1 MTAWTSGRRSTSA
14 EQFDPLDDGRIA
26 AAGRGM
32 GVEGESGSMTTVLE
46 PLPAAISPAW
56 QSALIGYERELT
68 ARRLSAHTLRA
79 YSSDLED
86 LAAWATGSGIADP
99 RELTYRRLRGYAA
112 MLAGRDLERS
122 SIGRKLAAAR
132 GLFDFLTRSGSATQ
146 NPAELLPN
154 PKRASHLPRVLDRD
168 QARDLLERIPAT
180 TPLEARDRAMLEL
193 AYSSGLRCAELV
205 GLDLDSIDFESETVR
220 VRGKGDRE
228 RIVPLGEPAQ
238 RAVAAYV
245 ERFRP
250 ALVDDPAVSALL
262 ISKSGRRLSPSDV
275 TRRLNRWVSEAAI
288 AGRVSPHALRHSFA
302 THMLE
307 GGADLR
313 SIQELLGHAS
323 ISTTQIYTKVEPSH
337 LREAYAGAHPRA

>member
-1 MTAWTSGRRSTSA
+1 
-14 EQFDPLDDGRIA
+14 
-26 AAGRGM
+26 
-32 GVEGESGSMTTVLE
+32 MTTVGEIAPGLE
-46 PLPAAISPAW
+46 IAPAW
-56 QSALIGYERELT
+56 QSALVGYGRDLE
-68 ARRLSAHTLRA
+68 ARRLAPNTQRA
-79 YSSDLED
+79 YGRDLEE
-86 LAAWATGSGIADP
+86 LAAWATAAGIDDP
-99 RELTYRRLRGYAA
+99 RELDYRRLRGYAA
-112 MLAGRDLERS
+112 ALAGRGLERS
-122 SIGRKLAAAR
+122 TVGRKLAAAR
-132 GLFDFLTRSGSATQ
+132 GLFEFLRRTGSAAQ

-154 PKRASHLPRVLDRD
+154 PKAGSRLPRVLDREG
-168 QARDLLERIPAT
+168 ARRLLERIPAT

-205 GLDLDSIDFESETVR
+205 ALDLDSIDFDGETVR
-220 VRGKGDRE
+220 VRGKGGKE

-238 RAVAAYV
+238 RAVARYV

-250 ALVDDPAVSALL
+250 ALVGDPGESALL

-275 TRRLNRWVSEAAI
+275 TRRLGRWVEEAAI

-323 ISTTQIYTKVEPSH
+323 ISTTQIYTRVEPGR
-337 LREAYAGAHPRA
+337 LRDAYAGAHPRA

>member
-1 MTAWTSGRRSTSA
+1 
-14 EQFDPLDDGRIA
+14 
-26 AAGRGM
+26 
-32 GVEGESGSMTTVLE
+32 MTTVGE
-46 PLPAAISPAW
+46 IACGHQIAPAW
-56 QSALIGYERELT
+56 QSALIGYGRELET
-68 ARRLSAHTLRA
+68 RRLAPNTQRA
-79 YSSDLED
+79 YSRDLEE
-86 LAAWATGSGIADP
+86 LAAWATAAGIVDP
-99 RELTYRRLRGYAA
+99 RALDYRRLRGYAA
-112 MLAGRDLERS
+112 ALAGRRLERS
-122 SIGRKLAAAR
+122 TVGRKLAAAR
-132 GLFDFLTRSGSATQ
+132 GLFEFLRRTGIAAQ

-154 PKRASHLPRVLDRD
+154 PKAGSRLPRVLDRD
-168 QARDLLERIPAT
+168 QARRLLERIPAT

-205 GLDLDSIDFESETVR
+205 ALDLDSIDFDAETVR
-220 VRGKGDRE
+220 VRGKGGKE

-238 RAVAAYV
+238 RAVARYV

-250 ALVDDPAVSALL
+250 ALVGDPDESALL

-275 TRRLNRWVSEAAI
+275 TRRLGRWVEEAAI

-323 ISTTQIYTKVEPSH
+323 ISTTQIYTRVEPGR
-337 LREAYAGAHPRA
+337 LRDAYAGAHPRA

>member
-1 MTAWTSGRRSTSA
+1 
-14 EQFDPLDDGRIA
+14 
-26 AAGRGM
+26 
-32 GVEGESGSMTTVLE
+32 MTTVGEIAPGLE
-46 PLPAAISPAW
+46 IAPAW
-56 QSALIGYERELT
+56 QSALVGYGRDLE
-68 ARRLSAHTLRA
+68 ARRLAPNTQRA
-79 YSSDLED
+79 YGRDLEE
-86 LAAWATGSGIADP
+86 LAAWATAAGIDDP
-99 RELTYRRLRGYAA
+99 RELDYRRLRGYAA
-112 MLAGRDLERS
+112 ALAGRGLERS
-122 SIGRKLAAAR
+122 TVGRKLAAAR
-132 GLFDFLTRSGSATQ
+132 GLFEFLRRTGSAAQ

-154 PKRASHLPRVLDRD
+154 PKAGSRLPRVLDRD
-168 QARDLLERIPAT
+168 QARRLLERIPAT

-205 GLDLDSIDFESETVR
+205 ALDLDSIDFDGETVR
-220 VRGKGDRE
+220 VRGKGGKE

-238 RAVAAYV
+238 RAVARYV

-250 ALVDDPAVSALL
+250 ALVGDPGESALL

-275 TRRLNRWVSEAAI
+275 TRRLGRWVEEAAI

-323 ISTTQIYTKVEPSH
+323 ISTTQIYTRVEPGR
-337 LREAYAGAHPRA
+337 LRDAYAGAHPRA

>member
-1 MTAWTSGRRSTSA
+1 MATVGEIGSGQ
-14 EQFDPLDDGRIA
+14 EIA
-26 AAGRGM
+26 
-32 GVEGESGSMTTVLE
+32 
-46 PLPAAISPAW
+46 PAW
-56 QSALIGYERELT
+56 QSALIGYGRELE
-68 ARRLSAHTLRA
+68 ARRLSPNTLRA
-79 YSSDLED
+79 YSSDVEE
-86 LAAWATGSGIADP
+86 LAAWATATGIVDP
-99 RELTYRRLRGYAA
+99 RELDYRRLRGYAA
-112 MLAGRDLERS
+112 ALAGRGLERS
-122 SIGRKLAAAR
+122 TVGRKLAAAR
-132 GLFDFLTRSGSATQ
+132 GLFEFLRRTGAAAQ

-154 PKRASHLPRVLDRD
+154 PKAGSRLPRVLDRD
-168 QARDLLERIPAT
+168 QARRLLERIPAT

-205 GLDLDSIDFESETVR
+205 ALDLGSIDFDAETVR
-220 VRGKGDRE
+220 VCGKGGRE

-238 RAVAAYV
+238 RAVSRYV

-250 ALVDDPAVSALL
+250 ALVGDPGEPALL

-275 TRRLNRWVSEAAI
+275 TRRLCRWVEEAAI

-323 ISTTQIYTKVEPSH
+323 ISTTQIYTRVEPGR
-337 LREAYAGAHPRA
+337 LRDAYAGAHPRA

>member
-1 MTAWTSGRRSTSA
+1 V
-14 EQFDPLDDGRIA
+14 DP
-26 AAGRGM
+26 
-32 GVEGESGSMTTVLE
+32 EGESGYM
-46 PLPAAISPAW
+46 PAVPEAESIPAISPAW
-56 QSALIGYERELT
+56 QSALIGYQRELT
-68 ARRLSAHTLRA
+68 ARQLSPHTLRA
-79 YSSDLED
+79 YSNDLEE
-86 LAAWATGSGIADP
+86 LASWATTSGISDP

-112 MLAGRDLERS
+112 VLAGRGLERS

-132 GLFDFLTRSGSATQ
+132 GLFGFLTRSGAAAH

-154 PKRASHLPRVLDRD
+154 PKSASRLPRVLDRD
-168 QARDLLERIPAT
+168 QARNLLERIPAS

-193 AYSSGLRCAELV
+193 AYSSGLRCSELV
-205 GLDLDSIDFESETVR
+205 GLNLDSIDFDSETVR
-220 VRGKGDRE
+220 VRGKGDKE

-238 RAVAAYV
+238 RAVSRYV

-250 ALVDDPAVSALL
+250 ALVDDSREVALL

-275 TRRLNRWVSEAAI
+275 TRRLGRWVNEAAI

-323 ISTTQIYTKVEPSH
+323 ISTTQIYTRVEPSR